1 MKSRA
6 SYLVNLLK
14 EKGLTI
20 GSVESMTGGMF
31 ASEITSINGASE
43 VFKGSLV
50 TYSPFVKENVC
61 HVNKETIEKNG
72 VVSYEVASE
81 MAYRGREI
89 LDVDF
94 CISVTGNAGPTSDI
108 DNKPVGMIYISIMGK
123 DYTWGLPL
131 NLKGERNQ
139 IRQETTFIMIDF
151 LIKTIESIF

>member
-1 MKSRA
+1 
-6 SYLVNLLK
+6 
-14 EKGLTI
+14 
-20 GSVESMTGGMF
+20 
-31 ASEITSINGASE
+31 
-43 VFKGSLV
+43 
-50 TYSPFVKENVC
+50 
-61 HVNKETIEKNG
+61 
-72 VVSYEVASE
+72 

-108 DNKPVGMIYISIMGK
+108 DNKPVGMIFISIMGK